1 MPGSSKWSLSL
12 RLPHQNPVDTSL
24 LPHMCYVPCPSHS
37 YQFDHPINIWCVVQI
52 MKLLIVQFLPLPCH
66 LSPLRPKYS
75 SQLAISNS
83 LSLCSSISVS
93 FQVSHPYKR
102 KRKIIV
108 LYSLIFIYFWIAN
121 WKTKDSA
128 PNDDKHFL
136 LQFALNFFLN
146 RILICYGCSQI
157 FELFS
162 ISMELLL
169 IFILWL
175 HPAFLFRDMT
185 MYIYF

>member
-1 MPGSSKWSLSL
+1 
-12 RLPHQNPVDTSL
+12 
-24 LPHMCYVPCPSHS
+24 
-37 YQFDHPINIWCVVQI
+37 

-121 WKTKDSA
+121 
-128 PNDDKHFL
+128 
-136 LQFALNFFLN
+136 
-146 RILICYGCSQI
+146 
-157 FELFS
+157 
-162 ISMELLL
+162 
-169 IFILWL
+169 
-175 HPAFLFRDMT
+175 
-185 MYIYF
+185 